1 MVVRRIRV
9 LIIDEHEAVRRA
21 LATRLQRVEGIE
33 VVGSTARW
41 QEGVHMAVER
51 LPDVILLEVK
61 RSDGQGLVALRRLRD
76 ECPLS
81 RIVVLTSYPDP
92 DERREALRLG
102 AVRYLLKDIG
112 SDHLVREIRSL
123 APAPIDVP
131 R

>member
-1 MVVRRIRV
+1 MRRIRV